1 VVEPTAV
8 VEVVRPSS
16 ENTYEARVRSL
27 FATTWPGAGL
37 IPLDTLVGRDR
48 VFPEPVSH
56 GPTMSV
62 TWIQRDPVLASI
74 GRYMVLSATA
84 EDGLVAGDHVALLR
98 QRGRDAR
105 GAAMTDEVMAV
116 VQVLKVTAQGA
127 SAIVI
132 QQRDVGIEVG
142 MRAVLT
148 AKMR

>member
-1 VVEPTAV
+1 
-8 VEVVRPSS
+8 
-16 ENTYEARVRSL
+16 
-27 FATTWPGAGL
+27 
-37 IPLDTLVGRDR
+37 
-48 VFPEPVSH
+48 
-56 GPTMSV
+56 
-62 TWIQRDPVLASI
+62 
-74 GRYMVLSATA
+74 MVLSATA